1 MSTNKVQHFKHFVNN
16 KTQFQINHA
25 KCRLSQFVVVTFSA
39 AFYSFGHF
47 ARRPFKIVYQ
57 PAATCDAARVAFICT
72 FVFHLMTMLK
82 CSLPNGLHAN
92 RRQTKKM
99 RKSGRKN
106 ILKCKCYG
114 LRIRVGITASRTI
127 KH

>member
-1 MSTNKVQHFKHFVNN
+1 MSTNKVQHFKHFVDN

-92 RRQTKKM
+92 RRQTKKNAKIWQEKHFEM
-99 RKSGRKN
+99 QMLRASDS
-106 ILKCKCYG
+106 CWDYG
-114 LRIRVGITASRTI
+114 VENN
-127 KH
+127 

>member
-25 KCRLSQFVVVTFSA
+25 KCRLSQFVFVTFSA

-92 RRQTKKM
+92 RRQTKKNAKIWQEKHFEM
-99 RKSGRKN
+99 QMLRASDS
-106 ILKCKCYG
+106 CWDYG
-114 LRIRVGITASRTI
+114 VENN
-127 KH
+127 

>member
-92 RRQTKKM
+92 RRQTKKNAKIWQEKHFEM
-99 RKSGRKN
+99 QMLRASDS
-106 ILKCKCYG
+106 CWDYG
-114 LRIRVGITASRTI
+114 VENN
-127 KH
+127 